1 MRAEVARLR
10 DASHPTGDPVDT
22 AADSWLARVNLLK
35 GRVQQ
40 TPGAKIP
47 ELQYLTDDDWLS
59 AAKGDLKTDE
69 DYKRAMSNLRNMAE
83 TALIQSQFQPALKLY
98 AQANNG
104 QFPTDLSQLQQYFT
118 SPVDD
123 SILQR
128 WEIAPHSMVGGVGV
142 GDNIITQIAAVD
154 GDLDNRYAVGLNG
167 WGTSGI
173 QDWESPSLDTI
184 LAPVLKAYMAANN
197 GLEPT
202 DPSQVAPYITTPEQ
216 QAALQKV
223 LKQAHNG
230 FMAK

>member
-1 MRAEVARLR
+1 M
-10 DASHPTGDPVDT
+10 DT

-104 QFPTDLSQLQQYFT
+104 QFPTDLSQLKSYFNP
-118 SPVDD
+118 PVDD

-128 WEIAPHSMVGGVGV
+128 WAIVPASAVGNIGGG
-142 GDNIITQIAAVD
+142 GDSVITQIAPVD
-154 GDLDNRYAVGLNG
+154 ADYDVRFYQGPGY
-167 WGTSGI
+167 SGQSATGGEI
-173 QDWESPSLDTI
+173 WSPKS
-184 LAPVLKAYMAANN
+184 P
-197 GLEPT
+197 
-202 DPSQVAPYITTPEQ
+202 
-216 QAALQKV
+216 
-223 LKQAHNG
+223 
-230 FMAK
+230 